1 MYKNVYVCNNI
12 CTKNKFLK
20 NDQNDSCECT
30 KVFISLISIII
41 NSHGL
46 PTKHETLKT
55 TCYSI
60 NIKKEFMKKQRK
72 IFHILVLEAYLHS
85 FEDIEIHGMMMGFSW
100 NCSGLIWI
108 PDYDISIRP
117 RSYHT
122 WTKQLELGLSPVKLH
137 QICLVIYWSR
147 IQNTHKWRRLRD
159 MKNRNKKR
167 SQTKTINAVITRKL
181 WN

>member
-1 MYKNVYVCNNI
+1 MIKMTLVNVRR
-12 CTKNKFLK
+12 F
-20 NDQNDSCECT
+20 
-30 KVFISLISIII
+30 FISLISIII
-41 NSHGL
+41 NSHEL

-122 WTKQLELGLSPVKLH
+122 WTKQLELGLSPVKLTTSNMFSYILISH
-137 QICLVIYWSR
+137 
-147 IQNTHKWRRLRD
+147 
-159 MKNRNKKR
+159 
-167 SQTKTINAVITRKL
+167 TKYP
-181 WN
+181 